1 MNKNI
6 DFLKVR
12 LNSASV
18 GNDTDPYRLVK
29 TYDNGVLGTLT
40 NPSSI
45 LNSNLKP
52 EITSYE
58 VGFEAQF

>member
-1 MNKNI
+1 
-6 DFLKVR
+6 VR

-29 TYDNGVLGTLT
+29 TYDNGVLALT

-52 EITSYE
+52 EFATSYE
-58 VGFEAQF
+58 VGFEAFF